1 MDYCEVH
8 AAEVGGNVAI
18 EEYLE
23 ALLAAYPDILR
34 VDAREIAEWAE
45 EEEQGCSPVLEDI
58 LERLNSM

>member
-1 MDYCEVH
+1 
-8 AAEVGGNVAI
+8 VGGNVAI